1 MRYNNKDESDEDDFD
16 DVEEEIRKKQSE
28 QLKSIYID
36 ELRAKMGKSSKQV
49 DFNKQNA
56 NYMQE
61 EDEEEEESDS
71 GEQDEEDDE
80 EQIGPSLEYQE
91 PSEAQLPISHEASLT
106 HGTKTVSA
114 LALDLN
120 GARMATGGYDYE
132 IKLWDFAGMDSSLRP
147 FRSIQPCES

>member
-1 MRYNNKDESDEDDFD
+1 
-16 DVEEEIRKKQSE
+16 
-28 QLKSIYID
+28 
-36 ELRAKMGKSSKQV
+36 MGKSSKQV
-49 DFNKQNA
+49 DLNFQKPDNF
-56 NYMQE
+56 QE
-61 EDEEEEESDS
+61 EDDDESNSD
-71 GEQDEEDDE
+71 EQDEEVEDDE
-80 EQIGPSLEYQE
+80 EHIGPSLDYQE
-91 PSEAQLPISHEASLT
+91 SSEAQFPISHEASLT

>member
-1 MRYNNKDESDEDDFD
+1 MRFNNKDESDEDDFD

-49 DFNKQNA
+49 DFNKQKTN
-56 NYMQE
+56 QE
-61 EDEEEEESDS
+61 EEEEEESDS